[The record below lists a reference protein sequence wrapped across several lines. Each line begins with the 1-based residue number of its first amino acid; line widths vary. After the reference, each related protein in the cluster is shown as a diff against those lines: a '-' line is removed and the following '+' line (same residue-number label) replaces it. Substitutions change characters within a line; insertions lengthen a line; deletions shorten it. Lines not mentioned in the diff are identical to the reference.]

1 MQNCALDNYLIHYYI
16 IIMHCKQPL
25 GLLLFYVVLIYTI
38 LYTVVQYTVEYT
50 IFPSMQ
56 WLIGSV
62 KYLKDQCVGLTGI

>member
-50 IFPSMQ
+50 IFPSM
-56 WLIGSV
+56 
-62 KYLKDQCVGLTGI
+62 